1 MRFGT
6 GGGVGDRPA
15 DHNLAGGELCEP
27 TARKRML
34 AAAAPL
40 AGREA
45 SALTLELSGAVY
57 PRPLQRLVRPAFS
70 VAVPFEPLSGLC
82 GS

>member
-45 SALTLELSGAVY
+45 SALTLELAARSIRVRCSALFDQHSQSPY
-57 PRPLQRLVRPAFS
+57 RLNH
-70 VAVPFEPLSGLC
+70 
-82 GS
+82 